1 MRVSDSTSSFSEPY
15 ESKPLLRLQRKNSL
29 EDAPPSTSAM
39 AIWWRSMKRWPKE
52 VWLIFLLKYLESY
65 AYFVFAYTLIL
76 FLSDEFGFSD
86 EEAGWSYGFY
96 GMLVSVYGFIMGSV
110 IDTLG
115 PRWSL
120 TGGMSILLVSRL
132 IMATTYSTHVLAAVL
147 FTSLPIGGALGI
159 PVMQIAIKRF
169 TEGEDRSTAFSM
181 FYVIMNIAAI
191 TAAPCIDAFH
201 RSFPRGVALA
211 LAGGDIHIT
220 VSSYR
225 ILFLT
230 GAFVTAL
237 CLIICLIFL
246 RDPPAEPTDQPQ
258 KAPGQL
264 FQEVMA
270 SEGFWRFLLLVVLL
284 MGVRVIYR
292 HMDATFP
299 KYMVREF
306 GPDALY
312 GTIIALNPLCVVF
325 LVPLLSPLA
334 LKYHPLKLIIVGATV
349 TAISPYFLVMGHTY
363 ITCICFVLCLSIG
376 ESIWSPRLYEYT
388 VTVAEDGRE
397 GTYMALASTPMFVAT
412 LFTGA
417 VSGWLLDT
425 LCPAN
430 GIRHAEF
437 MWLLIAVGSSVSPV
451 LLFVFRDAI
460 AGCKLSE
467 LEWPVKEATDGS
479 SNDEPERTT
488 VGPSSSCVT

>member
-1 MRVSDSTSSFSEPY
+1 MKASNSTSSFSEPY
-15 ESKPLLRLQRKNSL
+15 ESKPLLRNRQGKPQENL
-29 EDAPPSTSAM
+29 PPTTSAAAM
-39 AIWWRSMKRWPKE
+39 WWKSMKRWPKE

-132 IMATTYSTHVLAAVL
+132 VMATTYSTHVLAAVL
-147 FTSLPIGGALGI
+147 FTVLPIGGALGI

-181 FYVIMNIAAI
+181 FYVIMNVAAI

-201 RSFPRGVALA
+201 RAFPRGIALA
-211 LAGGDIHIT
+211 LAGGDVHIT

-237 CLIICLIFL
+237 CLVICLLFL
-246 RDPPAEPTDQPQ
+246 RDPPSEPNAASE

-270 SEGFWRFLLLVVLL
+270 SDGFWRFLLLVVLL

-306 GPDALY
+306 GPEALY
-312 GTIIALNPLCVVF
+312 GTIIALNPLCVVL

-349 TAISPYFLVMGHTY
+349 TAVSPYFLVMGHTY
-363 ITCICFVLCLSIG
+363 ITCVCFVLCLSLG

-430 GIRHAEF
+430 GVRHAEF
-437 MWLLIAVGSSVSPV
+437 MWLLIALGSTISPV
-451 LLFVFRDAI
+451 LLFVFRDSI

-467 LEWPVKEATDGS
+467 LEWPVAEHSEET
-479 SNDEPERTT
+479 EPERTT
-488 VGPSSSCVT
+488 TTSSSSSSPVT